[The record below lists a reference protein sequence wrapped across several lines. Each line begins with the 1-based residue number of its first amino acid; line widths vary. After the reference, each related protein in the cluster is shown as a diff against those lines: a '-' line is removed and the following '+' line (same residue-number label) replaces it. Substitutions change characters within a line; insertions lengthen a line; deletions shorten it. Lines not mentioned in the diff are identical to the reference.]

1 MESIGYILIY
11 FYLGKLPWQNLGD
24 CENSDQYTRIMQ
36 KKIGT
41 PVDELCRDCPPLF
54 KLYMMNCKSLGFTDE
69 PEYDYLLSLFE
80 DYAFSQ

>member
-1 MESIGYILIY
+1 
-11 FYLGKLPWQNLGD
+11 
-24 CENSDQYTRIMQ
+24 MQ

-41 PVDELCRDCPPLF
+41 PVDELCRGCPPLF

-69 PEYDYLLSLFE
+69 PDYDYLLSLFE